1 MFRTTREFALAL
13 ESAGELRRVTAPV
26 SPILEIAAIADRVSK
41 TRCYELPSPPTRAK
55 DPRFHDRGGVALL
68 FEKVRGSKIPVLINA
83 FGSYRRME
91 VALGCHGD
99 ANLYEDGHIAGGY
112 EGLAAKIAEFTKPAP
127 PRSLG
132 EALSMLKRFAPLLKI
147 APRTVRKARCQEIVY
162 AGDSADLSILP
173 IIKCWPLDGDFA
185 ALGYPA
191 DVNDNIP
198 GVDTSA
204 EFQKQWGGR
213 YITLAHIH
221 TIHPDDIDNP
231 KPASHNIGMYRV
243 QVLSKNRLAMHWHMH
258 HDGAAHWRA
267 WKKLGKRMPVA
278 IALGGESVLP
288 FAATAPLPPGIS
300 ELLFAGFL
308 NREGIPM
315 VRAKTVP
322 IRVPANSEIV
332 IEGFVSTDAGFVN
345 YDPRTDGPLGPGAVF
360 EGPFGDHTGYYS
372 MPDRYPIMEVTAI
385 THRRN
390 PIYPTTIVGLPPQ
403 EDYYLGKA
411 TERIFL
417 PLLKTIVPDI
427 EDYHLPLFGAFHNA
441 ACVQIDKTYPLHARR
456 VMHACWGAGQMSWTK
471 NIFVVDADAD
481 VHDALEVMRL
491 AGQRCHPARDIEITR
506 GPLDILDHAAPFLG
520 AGTKLGFDCTRK
532 IRGEQS
538 ADIPL
543 DDLSAPP
550 PALSDADASVYLE
563 SVREIANVAD
573 ASLPAELARTW
584 LFVSI
589 TKEHDADADTIADA
603 LFRIVTDA
611 PPRYIVMLDDTVNI
625 DNIDEALFHWCANT
639 DAARDMRIHHDRA
652 CFDATTK
659 SPRPAIESSSGTATN
674 AYDWPVRAWP
684 PVIEM
689 SKDILDLVD
698 QRWFEYRIEEGNHT
712 IQ

>member
-1 MFRTTREFALAL
+1 MFRTTREFATAL
-13 ESAGELRRVTAPV
+13 ESAGELRRIKAPV

-41 TRCYELPSPPTRAK
+41 SRCYELPSAPTLRT

-68 FEKVRGSKIPVLINA
+68 FENVEGSRFPVLINA

-99 ANLYEDGHIAGGY
+99 ANLYEDGHISGGY

-127 PRSLG
+127 PRSIA
-132 EALSMLKRFAPLLKI
+132 EALAMLRRFAPLLKI
-147 APRTVRKARCQEIVY
+147 APQTVRKARCQEIVY
-162 AGDSADLSILP
+162 QGDSADLSILP
-173 IIKCWPLDGDFA
+173 IIKCWPLDGDFES
-185 ALGYPA
+185 LGYPA
-191 DVNDNIP
+191 DVNDGIP
-198 GVDTSA
+198 GVDSRN
-204 EFQKQWGGR
+204 ENIRGR

-221 TIHPDDIDNP
+221 TIHPDDEGNP

-243 QVLSKNRLAMHWHMH
+243 QRLGRSHMAMHWHMH

-267 WKKLGKRMPVA
+267 WKARGKRMPVA

-300 ELLFAGFL
+300 ELLLAGFL

-332 IEGFVSTDAGFVN
+332 IEGFVSNEAGHIN

-385 THRRN
+385 THRRD

-411 TERIFL
+411 TERIFR
-417 PLLKTIVPDI
+417 PLLKTLIPDI

-441 ACVQIDKTYPLHARR
+441 AFAQINKTYPLHARR

-471 NIFVVDADAD
+471 NIFVVDDDAN
-481 VHDALEVMRL
+481 VHDALEVLRL
-491 AGQRCHPARDIEITR
+491 AGQRCHPARDLEITR
-506 GPLDILDHAAPFLG
+506 GPLDILDHASPALG

-532 IRGEQS
+532 IRAEES
-538 ADIPL
+538 PAHPI
-543 DDLSAPP
+543 DDDTRPHSTPDEE
-550 PALSDADASVYLE
+550 DARLFLE
-563 SVREIANVAD
+563 SVRAIDGVAD
-573 ASLPAELARTW
+573 ASMPDELGHTW
-584 LFVSI
+584 LFVSME
-589 TKEHDADADTIADA
+589 KHRDADAAAMIDA
-603 LFRIVTDA
+603 LLKVRTEPA
-611 PPRYIVMLDDTVNI
+611 LPPRYIVLLDASVNI
-625 DNIDEALFHWCANT
+625 DNIDEALFHWCANC
-639 DAARDMRIHHDRA
+639 DAGRDMVIRADRA
-652 CFDATTK
+652 CFDATSK
-659 SPRPAIESSSGTATN
+659 SPRPASDDADG
-674 AYDWPVRAWP
+674 DHPGRGWPVRAWP
-684 PVIEM
+684 PIIQMSREM
-689 SKDILDLVD
+689 LDKVES
-698 QRWFEYRIEEGNHT
+698 RWDEYGIGQN
-712 IQ
+712 